1 MNPSTDHLPE
11 PLPVSVAGRTH
22 DPIIPACPVCGS
34 ITERLTTT
42 ERRCSFG
49 HVSRLSFGEHPHMIR
64 GIISESWTMRAV
76 AVLVMMVAGLAQA
89 EEVPRSLLAGILA
102 VETHS
107 TLRADGSV
115 EYRDQRIGAAGEL
128 GPSQIGRM
136 VVLQW
141 HLSPYRL
148 QTDTRYAMAATVR
161 HLRWLHAQLGTWDLA
176 NAWNG
181 GVAGRNRSSAISYAR
196 RVAAAGRK

>member
-42 ERRCSFG
+42 ERRCGYG

-76 AVLVMMVAGLAQA
+76 AVLVMMVGAFAQA
-89 EEVPRSLLAGILA
+89 EEVPRPLLAGIA
-102 VETHS
+102 YVES
-107 TLRADGSV
+107 ASYFQGNSIVYVNRADGKN
-115 EYRDQRIGAAGEL
+115 GEV
-128 GPSQIGRM
+128 GFSQISR
-136 VVLQW
+136 VVCRQ
-141 HLSPYRL
+141 HHFNRDRIR
-148 QTDTRYAMAATVR
+148 TDAAYAMRCTVT
-161 HLRWLHAQLGTWDLA
+161 HMLWLHTQLGTWDLA
-176 NAWNG
+176 ASWNG
-181 GVAGRNRSSAISYAR
+181 GVAGRTRPSAILYAR
-196 RVAAAGRK
+196 RVRAAERN